1 MKTKGEK
8 APTTQTR
15 SVYLYMRGGA
25 NHVQRGGEG
34 GNKVSLHVS
43 VSRFRKQDSV
53 IAGGCFRFPLCI
65 DILEYLKKT
74 LHAGARDSNKK
85 RNGGRNPLPRK
96 EMLCSSVQLF

>member
-15 SVYLYMRGGA
+15 SVYLYMKSGAGGRA

-34 GNKVSLHVS
+34 GNKVSLHVR
-43 VSRFRKQDSV
+43 VSRFIQQDSV

-65 DILEYLKKT
+65 DILQYLKNS
-74 LHAGARDSNKK
+74 A
-85 RNGGRNPLPRK
+85 
-96 EMLCSSVQLF
+96 C